1 MIPNGDGLST
11 FSLSSP
17 EVISMRPVAAL
28 AAAAIWLLSVPALA
42 VEEGLPADPRGAQ
55 AGRLDTRDRQAVA
68 ALARNAGT
76 AQALGNLAT
85 KRASGG
91 RLGELG
97 QSMALTNAGLAQQLA
112 QLAGP
117 ENMPLR
123 ERADQ
128 GELQR
133 LQAMGSDR
141 ESFGRELVGWI
152 TAHYPASIRNLEMLS
167 RGDPRYA
174 TLAETA
180 LPQLRQQLSVAQ
192 EIAQAAIQTPDQ
204 QAQRPAAPQ

>member
-1 MIPNGDGLST
+1 
-11 FSLSSP
+11 
-17 EVISMRPVAAL
+17 MRPIAVCAAVWLL
-28 AAAAIWLLSVPALA
+28 AAPSFAS
-42 VEEGLPADPRGAQ
+42 EKGLPPDPRGAQ
-55 AGRLDTRDRQAVA
+55 SGRLDTRERQAVA

-76 AQALGNLAT
+76 AQALGSLAT

-97 QSMALTNAGLAQQLA
+97 QAMAVTNAGLAQQLA

-123 ERADQ
+123 ERTDQ

-133 LQAMGSDR
+133 LQAMGTDR
-141 ESFGRELVGWI
+141 EGFGRELVAWI
-152 TAHYPASIRNLEMLS
+152 NAHYPDSIRNIEMLG
-167 RGDPRYA
+167 RDDPRYA
-174 TLAETA
+174 ALAEAT

-192 EIAQAAIQTPDQ
+192 EIAQAAIKGPDQ
-204 QAQRPAAPQ
+204 QAQQPSMPE